1 MCFSTVVT
9 VRPCKEKDWV
19 AQAQTKIGQQ
29 RSDSCLNTQTE
40 AQRTAYLTPNSRPKV
55 GEFQRSYDCVA
66 FKKDW
71 IGAGTQTELGLPRLV
86 YQASDSCVDKQTEQK
101 GAPSKLGCFSRVV
114 TMWPWRK
121 VGSRRQGR
129 PNQNW
134 NSKGVTVP
142 KQTN

>member
-1 MCFSTVVT
+1 MT

-40 AQRTAYLTPNSRPKV
+40 AQRTAYLT
-55 GEFQRSYDCVA
+55 EFQRSYDCVA

-86 YQASDSCVDKQTEQK
+86 YQASDSCVDKETEQK

-114 TMWPWRK
+114 TMLALE
-121 VGSRRQGR
+121 
-129 PNQNW
+129 
-134 NSKGVTVP
+134 KGWVAQAGAP
-142 KQTN
+142 KPKSEYQ